1 MNRQPFERDLRT
13 FVSDVPE
20 VAPRDLLE
28 SLLIELPT
36 VSQRRRRF
44 GVGRRFP
51 KMSMPLRALATVAA
65 VLVVALAA
73 YTFLPKSSGVGSNP
87 SPGPAASP
95 TASPS
100 PVASPEPTPTPRI
113 AGAITVSDGATLDS
127 GVRYVAP
134 DFEPMFTFTGSPKLI
149 YGLDGAR
156 HAFFGATTPSTD
168 LGVVDAGSAFDESGK
183 TIEVP
188 SDVTA
193 WIHARTDLD
202 VLSTTPVELGTTS
215 ATLIEAKVHADAHT
229 NAAGAINLFCPGA
242 VDKCDFEEGGSIG
255 YIPGNHVLVMV
266 APVAGK
272 AVVAMATAPETSWTI
287 VGGDAE
293 AFLRSFQFPS

>member
-28 SLLIELPT
+28 SVLIELPT
-36 VSQRRRRF
+36 VPQRRRRF

-73 YTFLPKSSGVGSNP
+73 YTILPKSSGVGS
-87 SPGPAASP
+87 G
-95 TASPS
+95 ASPS
-100 PVASPEPTPTPRI
+100 PSASSTATPLASPAPTPTPRI
-113 AGAITVSDGATLDS
+113 AGAVTVSDGATLDS

-134 DFEPMFTFTGSPKLI
+134 DFAPLFTFTGSPKLI
-149 YGLDGAR
+149 YYVDGPR

-183 TIEVP
+183 TIELP
-188 SDVTA
+188 TDVIA
-193 WIHARTDLD
+193 WIRARSDLD
-202 VLSTTPVELGTTS
+202 VLSTTPVELGATS
-215 ATLIEAKVHADAHT
+215 ATLIDAKVHSDAHT
-229 NAAGAINLFCPGA
+229 NAGGATNLFCPGA

-255 YIPGNHVLVMV
+255 YLPDYHLLVMV
-266 APVAGK
+266 APVGGK
-272 AVVAMATAPETSWTI
+272 TVVAMATAPESSWTLM
-287 VGGDAE
+287 GADAE
-293 AFLRSFQFPS
+293 AFFRSIEFPS

>member
-28 SLLIELPT
+28 SVLTEFPT
-36 VSQRRRRF
+36 VPQRRRRF

-51 KMSMPLRALATVAA
+51 KMSTPLRALATVAA

-73 YTFLPKSSGVGSNP
+73 YTIIPRASNVGSGPGP
-87 SPGPAASP
+87 SPSASS
-95 TASPS
+95 TATPS
-100 PVASPEPTPTPRI
+100 PVTSAVPTPTPRI
-113 AGAITVSDGATLDS
+113 AGAVTVSDGAALDS

-134 DFEPMFTFTGSPKLI
+134 DFEPLFTFTGSPKLI
-149 YGLDGAR
+149 YYVDGPR
-156 HAFFGATTPSTD
+156 HAFFGGTTPSTD

-183 TIEVP
+183 TIELP
-188 SDVTA
+188 TDVTA
-193 WIHARTDLD
+193 WVSARTDLD
-202 VLSTTPVELGTTS
+202 VVSTTPVELG
-215 ATLIEAKVHADAHT
+215 ATKATVIEAKVHSDAHT

-255 YIPGNHVLVMV
+255 YVPGNHVLVMV
-266 APVAGK
+266 VPIAGK
-272 AVVAMATAPETSWTI
+272 TVIAMATAPEASWSLI
-287 VGGDAE
+287 GADAQ
-293 AFLRSFQFPS
+293 AFLRSMEFPS